1 MGDLREP
8 IVGAAEEIS
17 VPPSWLSIGPERWA
31 RAEEATQKIVGLVQ
45 PSAGSEERRRRVMD
59 YVRRLIKGR
68 LGCEVRLLM
77 IPI

>member
-17 VPPSWLSIGPERWA
+17 VPSSSIGPERWA

-45 PSAGSEERRRRVMD
+45 PSAVSEERRRGVID

-68 LGCEVRLLM
+68 LGCEVSF
-77 IPI
+77 